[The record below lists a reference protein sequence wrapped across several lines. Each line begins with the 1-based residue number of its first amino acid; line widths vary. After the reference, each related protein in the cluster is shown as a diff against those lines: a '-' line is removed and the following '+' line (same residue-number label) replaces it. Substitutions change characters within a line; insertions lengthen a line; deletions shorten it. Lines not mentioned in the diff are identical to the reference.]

1 MNQHRK
7 LGEPRDEAKNQRKNR
22 KHAERGVTLE
32 QPLKIQM
39 LGRTLTSDA
48 QCASSEREMKLP
60 IGTPYGS
67 FMSDGITQLQNRCDD
82 S

>member
-1 MNQHRK
+1 MNQNRPQ
-7 LGEPRDEAKNQRKNR
+7 GEPRDEAKNQRKNR

-32 QPLKIQM
+32 QPLRIQM
-39 LGRTLTSDA
+39 IGRTLTLDA

-60 IGTPYGS
+60 IDTPYGS
-67 FMSDGITQLQNRCDD
+67 FMSDGIMQPQNRCDD